1 MVDIIDIYKFLII
14 STVTVT
20 KNPKI
25 LKVVSDNLKT
35 NNKNQTIFIQKCFN
49 ALRPKYVPGGQ
60 NVSIPSCRIILRSV
74 IVIWVLIKS
83 KLDQVHKFL

>member
-14 STVTVT
+14 SIVTVT

-49 ALRPKYVPGGQ
+49 ALRPKYVPGGKMSQ
-60 NVSIPSCRIILRSV
+60 YPHVV
-74 IVIWVLIKS
+74 
-83 KLDQVHKFL
+83 